1 MENYMIWIWLAIFII
16 TFIVEAATSDLVS
29 IWFSIGAVVSIIL
42 SLIEGI
48 PYYVEI
54 IVFAVLS
61 LVLLIATRPM
71 VKKILKNQERKTNA
85 DDLIGKT
92 VKVMETITEDLHGTI
107 KINDVIYTAS
117 LSDNDTDT
125 ILEGTKV
132 KIIGINGNKVI
143 VKRIKDDDILNF

>member
-71 VKKILKNQERKTNA
+71 VKKILKNQERKTNV

>member
-1 MENYMIWIWLAIFII
+1 M
-16 TFIVEAATSDLVS
+16 EAATSDLVS

-42 SLIEGI
+42 SLIEGV

-117 LSDNDTDT
+117 LSNNDTDT

>member
-29 IWFSIGAVVSIIL
+29 IWFSIGAVVSLIL

-71 VKKILKNQERKTNA
+71 VKKILKNQERKTNV

-92 VKVMETITEDLHGTI
+92 VKVMETITEDLYGTI

-143 VKRIKDDDILNF
+143 VKRIKDDNILNF

>member
-42 SLIEGI
+42 SLIEGV

-117 LSDNDTDT
+117 LSNNDTDT